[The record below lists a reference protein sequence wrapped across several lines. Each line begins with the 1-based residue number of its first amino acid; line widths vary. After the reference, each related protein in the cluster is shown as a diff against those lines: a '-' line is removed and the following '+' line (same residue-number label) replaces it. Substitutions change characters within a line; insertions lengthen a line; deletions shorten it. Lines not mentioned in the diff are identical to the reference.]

1 MLKKPP
7 TNTTS
12 HFLQLIC
19 SPEDNEVKRGWGMVV
34 IFIAL
39 PPLSK
44 TCRAPLKQVF
54 SFLLHSVN
62 ITHISPCPDPHLL
75 FCSLY
80 FYFGHVSTKLYTHS
94 IFLFP
99 FTFCYPAF
107 VCLRCH
113 HCDLVVVVA
122 SAELDKFTRINII
135 SEQQREEERRLEQKS
150 ETEFPPPF
158 PLCQGERTHLR
169 GFFFFTFQ
177 PCFYP
182 IEKKLLLGVKTL
194 PLYVCLPMSLLCV
207 CVWSNF
213 VLYLLLHTCMKAK
226 TKHSL

>member
-158 PLCQGERTHLR
+158 PLCQGERTHLK
-169 GFFFFTFQ
+169 GFFFLHF
-177 PCFYP
+177 
-182 IEKKLLLGVKTL
+182 
-194 PLYVCLPMSLLCV
+194 SLVFIQLKRNCCWV
-207 CVWSNF
+207 
-213 VLYLLLHTCMKAK
+213 
-226 TKHSL
+226 